1 MNNINSTIAWHK
13 FKDDGRLTKARKK
26 VYFWLC
32 VNGAATARKLDEEL
46 GDSAHKRLSE
56 LERMGYVKVVKNV
69 VCPTTGHQVAYW
81 DVDKDAEPVDLPRP
95 AKSDTAKRI
104 QELEAEVAVLQAR
117 LREYESRGGAGQ
129 LTFL

>member
-1 MNNINSTIAWHK
+1 MNINSRIAWHR
-13 FKDDGRLTKARKK
+13 FKDDGRLTKARRR
-26 VYFWLC
+26 VYEWLC
-32 VNGAATARKLDEEL
+32 HNGPATARFMDEKL

-95 AKSDTAKRI
+95 AKTDTAKRI
-104 QELEAEVAVLQAR
+104 QELEAEVAMLQAR
-117 LREYESRGGAGQ
+117 LRELEGFSGEDQ
-129 LTFL
+129 LGLF